1 MSDRGGSSKEFL
13 RRIARCLMEWSAVRS
28 FIGELL
34 YI

>member
-1 MSDRGGSSKEFL
+1 MSDRGGSSNEFL

-34 YI
+34 DI